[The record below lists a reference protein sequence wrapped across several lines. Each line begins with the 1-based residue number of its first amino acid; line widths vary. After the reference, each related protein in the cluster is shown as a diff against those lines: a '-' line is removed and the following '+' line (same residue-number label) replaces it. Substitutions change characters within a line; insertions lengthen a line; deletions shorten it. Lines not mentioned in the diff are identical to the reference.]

1 MAIGT
6 TLPPNVLIEQHAITV
21 RLINLLSAALDRVI
35 YISLQHSHKGK
46 SLSLYPIP
54 STMTILTLP
63 EKM

>member
-35 YISLQHSHKGK
+35 YISLQHSHKGE